1 MKQTVNEAYLQRKE
15 NLLPRKDALKAMVK
29 SKSNQFHVSLS
40 ERPQKNEC
48 GAGEVSRHNQY
59 TFKMESKNQKLK
71 LLKGQLPHEVFIF
84 NKFTQQNNVEELLHH
99 EL

>member
-1 MKQTVNEAYLQRKE
+1 M
-15 NLLPRKDALKAMVK
+15 LPRLDALKAMAK
-29 SKSNQFHVSLS
+29 AKSNQFHVSLS

-48 GAGEVSRHNQY
+48 VAGEVSRHNQY

-71 LLKGQLPHEVFIF
+71 LLKGQLPHEIFIF
-84 NKFTQQNNVEELLHH
+84 NKFPLQNSVEDLLHY

>member
-1 MKQTVNEAYLQRKE
+1 MKQTLNEAYLQRKE
-15 NLLPRKDALKAMVK
+15 NLLPGTNALKAMVRAE
-29 SKSNQFHVSLS
+29 SNQFHVSLS

-48 GAGEVSRHNQY
+48 IAREVSRHNQC

-71 LLKGQLPHEVFIF
+71 LLKGQLPHEVF
-84 NKFTQQNNVEELLHH
+84 NKFPLQNNVEYLLHY

>member
-1 MKQTVNEAYLQRKE
+1 M
-15 NLLPRKDALKAMVK
+15 LLRLDTLKAMAK
-29 SKSNQFHVSLS
+29 AKSNQFHVSLS

-48 GAGEVSRHNQY
+48 AVREVSRHNQY

-71 LLKGQLPHEVFIF
+71 LLKGQLPHEIFIF
-84 NKFTQQNNVEELLHH
+84 NKFLLQNSAEDLLHH